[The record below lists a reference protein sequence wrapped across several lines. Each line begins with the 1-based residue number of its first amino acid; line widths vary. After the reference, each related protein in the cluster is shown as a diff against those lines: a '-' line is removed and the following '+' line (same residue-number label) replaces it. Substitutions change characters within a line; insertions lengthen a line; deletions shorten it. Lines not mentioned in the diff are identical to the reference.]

1 MYIDYFIRY
10 LEIEKKY
17 SKHTIIAYQK
27 DLTDFSDFCVTNL
40 GENNI
45 VTVVYPIIRAWIVT
59 LVDAQLDNRSINRKI
74 SSLKSFYNFLQ
85 KTGEIAENPLA
96 RHKALKVKK
105 KSNLPFTKEEVEA
118 VLKLLSVAEDFEG
131 VRDRFMVELFYAT
144 GMRRSELIHI
154 KESDIDFTQHTIKI
168 LGKRNKER
176 IVPLL
181 PFLHGSMLAYLQMKK
196 KSGLHN
202 EFLFVTKKGVKIYET
217 LVYRVINLYFGKV
230 SSKVKKSPHVLRHA
244 FATHLLNEGASL
256 SSVKELLGH
265 SSLASTQVYTH
276 NNLETI
282 KKVFN
287 KTHPRE
293 SY

>member
-1 MYIDYFIRY
+1 MYIDYFLRY
-10 LEIEKKY
+10 LEVEKKY

-27 DLTDFSDFCVTNL
+27 DLADFRDFCAENL
-40 GENNI
+40 GQDAI
-45 VTVVYPIIRAWIVT
+45 VAVVYSDVRAWIVA
-59 LVDAQLDNRSINRKI
+59 LVDAEIDNRTINRKI
-74 SSLKSFYNFLQ
+74 SALKSFYSFLQ
-85 KTGEIAENPLA
+85 KTDEITENPLA

-118 VLKLLSVAEDFEG
+118 VLNLLSSAKDFEG
-131 VRDRFMVELFYAT
+131 IRDRFIVELFYAT
-144 GMRRSELIHI
+144 GIRRSELIQI
-154 KESDIDFTQHTIKI
+154 KETDIDFTQHTIKI
-168 LGKRNKER
+168 VGKRNKER
-176 IVPLL
+176 IILLLPLL
-181 PFLHGSMLAYLQMKK
+181 QDSMRAYLQVKE

-202 EFLFVTKKGVKIYET
+202 EYLFVTKKGVKIYET
-217 LVYRVINLYFGKV
+217 LVYRVINSYFGRV
-230 SSKVKKSPHVLRHA
+230 SSKVKRSPHVLRHA
-244 FATHLLNEGASL
+244 FATHLLNAGASL

>member
-1 MYIDYFIRY
+1 MYIDYFLRY
-10 LEIEKKY
+10 LEVEKKY

-27 DLTDFSDFCVTNL
+27 DLADFRDFCAENL
-40 GENNI
+40 GQDAI
-45 VTVVYPIIRAWIVT
+45 VAVVYSDVRAWIVA
-59 LVDAQLDNRSINRKI
+59 LVDAEIDNRTINRKI
-74 SSLKSFYNFLQ
+74 SALKSFYSFLQ
-85 KTGEIAENPLA
+85 KTDEITENPLA

-118 VLKLLSVAEDFEG
+118 VLKLLSSAKDFEG
-131 VRDRFMVELFYAT
+131 IRDRFIVELFYAT
-144 GMRRSELIHI
+144 GIRRSELIQI
-154 KESDIDFTQHTIKI
+154 KETDIDFTQHTIKI
-168 LGKRNKER
+168 VGKRNKER
-176 IVPLL
+176 IILLLPLL
-181 PFLHGSMLAYLQMKK
+181 QDSMRAYLQVKE

-202 EFLFVTKKGVKIYET
+202 EYLFVTKKGVKIYET
-217 LVYRVINLYFGKV
+217 LVYRVINSYFGRV
-230 SSKVKKSPHVLRHA
+230 SSKVKRSPHVLRHA
-244 FATHLLNEGASL
+244 FATHLLNAGASL

>member
-1 MYIDYFIRY
+1 MYITYFIRY
-10 LEIEKKY
+10 LEVEKKY

-27 DLTDFSDFCVTNL
+27 DLIDFSDFCIGNL

-45 VTVVYPIIRAWIVT
+45 VTVVYPNIRAWIVA
-59 LVDAQLDNRSINRKI
+59 LVDAQIDNRSINRKI

-85 KTGEIAENPLA
+85 KTGEITENPLA
-96 RHKALKVKK
+96 RHKSLKVQK

-131 VRDRFMVELFYAT
+131 LRDRFMVELFYAT

-176 IVPLL
+176 IVLLL
-181 PFLHGSMLAYLQMKK
+181 PFLQNSMLAYLQMKK
-196 KSGLHN
+196 NSGLHN
-202 EFLFVTKKGVKIYET
+202 EYLFVTKKGVKIYET
-217 LVYRVINLYFGKV
+217 LVYRVINLYFGRV